1 MVFFALS
8 IAAYLF
14 TAFFTWVGSMRMSIY
29 GRLSAGFQFGKIW
42 SMLRHDFAGMLRIL
56 GMAVLMAIATT
67 VVVTILIVV
76 VVFLCMAI
84 GFAVTGGNL
93 NINSSRFDAAIVG
106 MVFGVGGVA
115 IVLSLLA
122 GFASMVVAVFFTAM
136 ITRALGY
143 WTQQFNVPAWRG
155 QDDPMPFELAGAAG
169 GSGGGGQ
176 PPYQQPP
183 MR

>member
-1 MVFFALS
+1 M
-8 IAAYLF
+8 
-14 TAFFTWVGSMRMSIY
+14 
-29 GRLSAGFQFGKIW
+29 
-42 SMLRHDFAGMLRIL
+42 
-56 GMAVLMAIATT
+56 
-67 VVVTILIVV
+67 
-76 VVFLCMAI
+76 
-84 GFAVTGGNL
+84 
-93 NINSSRFDAAIVG
+93 
-106 MVFGVGGVA
+106 A

-169 GSGGGGQ
+169 GPGGGGQ